1 MSAKLACGQILKR
14 TQEMAVQTVAGEQ
27 TMCCVLIVLS
37 GDNAVLSKA
46 FQLFQDEKSFSF

>member
-1 MSAKLACGQILKR
+1 MSAKLACGQVLKG
-14 TQEMAVQTVAGEQ
+14 TQERAVQTVVGEQ
-27 TMCCVLIVLS
+27 TMCGVLILSS